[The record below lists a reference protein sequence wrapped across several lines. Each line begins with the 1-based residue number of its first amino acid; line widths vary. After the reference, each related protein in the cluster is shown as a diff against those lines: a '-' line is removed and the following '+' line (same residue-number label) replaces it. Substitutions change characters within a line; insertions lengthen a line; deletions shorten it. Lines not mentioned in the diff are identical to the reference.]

1 MEYELKK
8 KITDYL
14 VQEYKCHSIVIYG
27 SYVNG
32 DYTDESDIDVVCF
45 SDEPTIKSND
55 TCILSDKQLDAW
67 MYKTEKMNDVE
78 EFLRIKGGEIL
89 LDDREFV
96 VVFFTILMS
105 YFIRGRND

>member
-1 MEYELKK
+1 M
-8 KITDYL
+8 
-14 VQEYKCHSIVIYG
+14 
-27 SYVNG
+27 NG

-89 LDDREFV
+89 LDDRGICSSFLHDIDELFHKGPKRLTLEEKQFLQSWV
-96 VVFFTILMS
+96 QRCTEEL
-105 YFIRGRND
+105 